1 MRRQAAYDRTRILEE
16 AARARARRKR
26 TRAIELYRWVLAIEP
41 QNAVLHAKL
50 APLLA
55 EAGEHF
61 DAWVSFRAA
70 ARACLREGL
79 AEKALAIYQEAALY
93 VPHEHQAWQAVA
105 QLQHKRGRSRE
116 AVETLLEGSR
126 RFRTRWLRPY
136 AIYLLRRAREIDPWD
151 FESVLELAG
160 LLTASGQRHEAR
172 LLLDELTER
181 AAGHRLRDVRAAQL
195 RVDPGLRSAWQ
206 WLRAVLRPE
215 PLLPPEP
222 RAPALARPAAP
233 CRSPRR
239 GLIRAS
245 PARSAPS
252 PSSASP
258 PPGADTY
265 SVVPITYPL
274 VG

>member
-1 MRRQAAYDRTRILEE
+1 MPRQRGYDRARILDE

-26 TRAIELYRWVLAIEP
+26 ARAIELYRWVLAVEP
-41 QNAVLHAKL
+41 HNAPLHAKL

-79 AEKALAIYQEAALY
+79 TDKALAIYQEATLF

-105 QLQHKRGRSRE
+105 QLQRKRGQSRE

-126 RFRTRWLRPY
+126 RFQTRWLRPY
-136 AIYLLRRAREIDPWD
+136 AIFLLRRAREIDAWN
-151 FESVLELAG
+151 FETVLELAG
-160 LLTASGQRHEAR
+160 LLTTSGQRHEAR

-181 AAGHRLRDVRAAQL
+181 AAGHRLREVRAAQL
-195 RVDPGLRSAWQ
+195 RLDPGPRSVWR
-206 WLRAVLRPE
+206 WLRTLLRPE

-222 RAPALARPAAP
+222 RAL
-233 CRSPRR
+233 
-239 GLIRAS
+239 
-245 PARSAPS
+245 PS
-252 PSSASP
+252 E
-258 PPGADTY
+258 
-265 SVVPITYPL
+265 VVPLRARALRRLTATRS
-274 VG
+274 GS

>member
-26 TRAIELYRWVLAIEP
+26 RRAIELYRWVLAIEP
-41 QNAVLHAKL
+41 QNALLHAKL

-105 QLQHKRGRSRE
+105 QLQRKQGRNRE

-126 RFRTRWLRPY
+126 RFRTRWLRPF
-136 AIYLLRRAREIDPWD
+136 AIYLLRRAREIDAWN
-151 FESVLELAG
+151 FETVLELAG
-160 LLTASGQRHEAR
+160 LLTTSGQRQEAR

-181 AAGHRLRDVRAAQL
+181 AAGHRMRDVRAAQL
-195 RVDPGLRSAWQ
+195 RVDPGVRSAWE

-222 RAPALARPAAP
+222 RVVLSEVVPLRSRALRRLAAP
-233 CRSPRR
+233 R
-239 GLIRAS
+239 GGS
-245 PARSAPS
+245 
-252 PSSASP
+252 
-258 PPGADTY
+258 
-265 SVVPITYPL
+265 
-274 VG
+274 